1 MDDDTK
7 KKAKE
12 AGAAMCDGLMA
23 RVAKKEKGPWPPEKA
38 PPLAQQIKVLD
49 SILAL
54 QDKLRKMIRLLDYL
68 RAMLLVGWSHAGN
81 VHEYRVAYY
90 DIIRCHSMDRWKVP
104 MKLKRLE
111 QTLRRK
117 AEQHANVDG

>member
-1 MDDDTK
+1 MTK
-7 KKAKE
+7 SDEK
-12 AGAAMCDGLMA
+12 L
-23 RVAKKEKGPWPPEKA
+23 VKGPWPPETA
-38 PPLAQQIKVLD
+38 PSYDKQVKVLD

-54 QDKLRKMIRLLDYL
+54 QDKLREMIRLLDYL
-68 RAMLLVGWSHAGN
+68 RAMLLVGWRHAGD

-90 DIIRCHSMDRWKVP
+90 DIIRCHQMDRWKVP

>member
-12 AGAAMCDGLMA
+12 AGAAMCDGLME
-23 RVAKKEKGPWPPEKA
+23 RVAEKPKGPWPPETA
-38 PPLAQQIKVLD
+38 PSYDKQVKVLD

-54 QDKLRKMIRLLDYL
+54 QAKLSEMIRTLDYL
-68 RAMLLVGWSHAGN
+68 RAMLLVGWRHAGN
-81 VHEYRVAYY
+81 VHDYRMAYH
-90 DIIRCHSMDRWKVP
+90 DIIRCHSMDRWKIP
-104 MKLKRLE
+104 AKLKRLE

-117 AEQHANVDG
+117 AEKLASG